1 MFLLEH
7 DAKELLAANGV
18 AVPAGI
24 LVHDT
29 EIDAAALPPGPWIV
43 KAQIAAG
50 GRGKAGLIR
59 NADSRGEI
67 VSQLR
72 AMLGATG
79 KGMSVRE
86 CRIETRITGVE
97 EAYVSLMLDPVAA
110 GVRLTLA
117 GRGGVDIESLAA
129 TPDAIRGAT
138 VVPRLPELVT
148 QAAILTAGL
157 APHLASALNA
167 AARELASVF
176 LAAELGLL
184 EVNPLFVRP
193 DAGWVA
199 GDARIVSDDNALIRQ
214 PWLSALLE
222 RRAAAYSEARRK
234 QQHGC
239 DYVVVDPDGEIGLL
253 TTGAGL
259 SMMLIDELRAAGLK
273 PYNFLDVRTGGLR
286 GDATRL
292 VDVLGWIAEGR
303 RVRVLLVN
311 IFAGITDL
319 GEFAQLLA
327 EAFARAPQL
336 KVPVVARLI
345 GTGLEAAREFLAARN
360 ITVVTDLG
368 TALIQVRR
376 HLAAS

>member
-18 AVPAGI
+18 AVPAGTLI
-24 LVHDT
+24 HDT
-29 EIDAAALPPGPWIV
+29 EFDAAALPPGPWIV

-50 GRGKAGLIR
+50 GRSKAGLIR
-59 NADSRGEI
+59 IAASRGEI
-67 VSQLR
+67 VSHLC
-72 AMLGATG
+72 AMLGTTR

-117 GRGGVDIESLAA
+117 ARGGVEIESLAA
-129 TPDAIRGAT
+129 TPGAIRGAT
-138 VVPRLPELVT
+138 VAPQLPELVK

-167 AARELASVF
+167 AARELARVF
-176 LAAELGLL
+176 LAAELSLL
-184 EVNPLFVRP
+184 EINPLFVRP
-193 DAGWVA
+193 DGGWIA
-199 GDARIVSDDNALIRQ
+199 GDAKIVSDDNALIRQ

-222 RRAAAYSEARRK
+222 NRAAAYPEARRK

-239 DYVVVDPDGEIGLL
+239 DYVVVDRDGEIGLL

-327 EAFARAPQL
+327 EAFARTPQL
-336 KVPVVARLI
+336 KVPVVARLV
-345 GTGLEAAREFLAARN
+345 GTRLEAAREFLAARN

-368 TALIQVRR
+368 AALVHVRR
-376 HLAAS
+376 HLAAA

>member
-18 AVPAGI
+18 AVPAGTLI
-24 LVHDT
+24 HDT
-29 EIDAAALPPGPWIV
+29 EFDAAALPPGPWMI

-50 GRGKAGLIR
+50 GRGRAGLIR
-59 NADSRGEI
+59 PATTGSELK
-67 VSQLR
+67 SHLR
-72 AMLGATG
+72 AILGATH
-79 KGMSVRE
+79 KGMTVRA
-86 CRIETRITGVE
+86 CRIESQVTGLE
-97 EAYVSLMLDPVAA
+97 EAYLSFMLNPVAA

-117 GRGGVDIESLAA
+117 ARGGVNIESLAT
-129 TPDAIRGAT
+129 TPGAIRGAT
-138 VVPRLPELVT
+138 VAPQLPALVA
-148 QAAILTAGL
+148 QAMILTAGL
-157 APHLASALNA
+157 APHLAQALHA
-167 AARELASVF
+167 AARELAGIF
-176 LAAELGLL
+176 LTTELSLL

-193 DAGWVA
+193 DGSWVA
-199 GDARIVSDDNALIRQ
+199 GDAKIVTDDNALFRQ
-214 PWLSALLE
+214 PRLVALLE
-222 RRAAAYSEARRK
+222 RRAAAYPEARRK

-239 DYVVVDPDGEIGLL
+239 DYVVVDPNGEIGLL

-292 VDVLGWIAEGR
+292 VDVLGWIAAGS

-319 GEFAQLLA
+319 GEFAQLLT
-327 EAFARAPQL
+327 EAFARTPQF
-336 KVPVVARLI
+336 KMPIVARLV
-345 GTGLEAAREFLAARN
+345 GTRLEAAREFLATRN

-368 TALIQVRR
+368 AALVHVRR
-376 HLAAS
+376 HLANT